1 MSRIVTAAE
10 LEHRTLEYLQQ
21 LYRQVQQELTRSA
34 PGSDQR
40 RNALAS
46 LETISRAIARLRAC
60 QPRPP
65 GF

>member
-10 LEHRTLEYLQQ
+10 LVHRTLEYLQQ
-21 LYRQVQQELTRSA
+21 LYRQVQQDLTRSDPA
-34 PGSDQR
+34 SGAR

-46 LETISRAIARLRAC
+46 LETISRAMARKRAC

>member
-21 LYRQVQQELTRSA
+21 LYRQVQQDLTRSA
-34 PGSDQR
+34 SGSDAR

-46 LETISRAIARLRAC
+46 LETISRAMARKRAC